1 MVSSIRLTVAFA
13 ATMLV
18 LEGSATAGPVEDATA
33 ALTATM
39 DKFNAGDAEA
49 FVAAHTADAVIVDEF
64 APYLWRGEG
73 SAAKWIDSYGKD
85 AAARK
90 ISGGRVEYGKP
101 VQASGNAGSA
111 YIVLPVTYSFT
122 QDGRKMSAKGSM
134 TFVMSKAG
142 DAWKIAGWT
151 YAAPAPGPAR

>member
-1 MVSSIRLTVAFA
+1 MVSSIRLILVSA
-13 ATMLV
+13 ASTLA
-18 LEGSATAGPVEDATA
+18 LSAPAAAGPADDAMA
-33 ALTATM
+33 VVASTM
-39 DKFNAGDAEA
+39 DKFNAGDANA
-49 FVAAHTADAVIVDEF
+49 FIAAHTPDATIVDEF
-64 APYLWRGEG
+64 APYQWRGQG
-73 SAAKWIDSYGKD
+73 SAARWMADYGKD

-90 ISGGRVEYGKP
+90 ISGGRVDYGKP
-101 VQASGNAGSA
+101 VQASGTANSA